1 MKKMKKNRKAPVF
14 RASVLAVAL
23 VSGFAHAAD
32 KAPAQNLETVKVR
45 AHAPSATHR
54 ITAKHMDES
63 TASQLKE
70 VLKNEPSISMG
81 SGSGTSQFIYLRG
94 MGHNSVDVKVDNAY
108 SDSQIHYH
116 QGRHM
121 LDPALVKIVA
131 VQKGA
136 GSASAG
142 IGQTNGAI
150 IAKTLD
156 AKDLLK
162 NSSNPNFGA
171 RVNLGYNDN
180 DGHNYGLAVF
190 GQAGAFDY
198 LLAGNRVQENN
209 YKGGKGY
216 VNHFGENKALYSEL
230 TKGSYLAKLGATFG
244 DHRLTLSHMH
254 EQHKGLRLVREEFDA
269 TPLGSSFA
277 GGNLSLQRQA
287 PADRK
292 MYVDKTDLT
301 WTGKN
306 LGFAQSAEA
315 NVYHLTH
322 GRWSADDLGNG
333 YAGGNPNPNVSL
345 VKKGEETKNKVV
357 TTGANVNFDT
367 QIHDKILLKYGVNYR
382 QQEVKPY
389 KFSSLAHIQGKLF
402 NQEKRDTGVYVEAIS
417 DVTDKLTLTTGL
429 RYDHFN
435 FKAMDGRKH
444 SDGAVNPSISA
455 IYQVTPEFS
464 VNALH
469 NYATRSP
476 RMHDALMSHGGR
488 GIVSIA
494 DGVKAEQARNTEIG
508 FNYNAGSFGVEGA
521 YFWQNIKD
529 ALGTSTG
536 RNNHLCPEPTPTNR
550 NECYSE
556 IINAGKVKNKGYE
569 LSGFYRHG
577 ALTTRLGVAHSKPR
591 FYGDRLSMNPEYAS
605 AIGRT
610 WTASLAYQFAN
621 PNLELGVQWRGLEK
635 VKAEDNF
642 FLTNNAGVPQ
652 YGRGGAAP
660 KAGYGLLDVSA
671 NWKPLNNDKMNVNF
685 AVNNVANKKHTPHA
699 QRGAFPGEGRQFR
712 VGMNYT
718 F

>member
-1 MKKMKKNRKAPVF
+1 MKLPIFKL
-14 RASVLAVAL
+14 SVLSLAL
-23 VSGFAHAAD
+23 FGNMAHAAGEHTQEL
-32 KAPAQNLETVKVR
+32 QNIVVKGDPSSSARRITVKR
-45 AHAPSATHR
+45 
-54 ITAKHMDES
+54 MEES
-63 TASQLKE
+63 TNTQLKE

-81 SGSGTSQFIYLRG
+81 AGSGTSQYLYLRG
-94 MGHNSVDVKVDNAY
+94 MGQNSIDVKVDNAY

-156 AKDLLK
+156 AADLLK

-171 RVNLGYNDN
+171 RINAGYNSN

-190 GQAGAFDY
+190 GQNGAFDY
-198 LLAGNRVQENN
+198 LLAGNHVQDNN

-216 VNHFGENKALYSEL
+216 VNSFGENKAPYSEL
-230 TKGSYLAKLGATFG
+230 NKNSYLAKLGATFG
-244 DHRLTLSHMH
+244 NQRFVLSHMH
-254 EQHKGLRLVREEFDA
+254 EQHKGERLVREEF
-269 TPLGSSFA
+269 
-277 GGNLSLQRQA
+277 
-287 PADRK
+287 PADPIGTPGSKLTLDRQFPAERK

-301 WTGKN
+301 WAGKD

-315 NVYHLTH
+315 NVYHMTH
-322 GRWSADDLGNG
+322 GRWSADDSGNG
-333 YAGGNPNPNVSL
+333 YAGGKRNTSS
-345 VKKGEETKNKVV
+345 TKNKVI

-367 QIHDKILLKYGVNYR
+367 QIHDKILLKYGANYR
-382 QQEVKPY
+382 QQEVKPNT
-389 KFSSLAHIQGKLF
+389 FFNAKLN
-402 NQEKRDTGVYVEAIS
+402 NQEKRDMGVYVEAIS

-435 FKAMDGRKH
+435 FKAMDGKKR
-444 SDGAVNPSISA
+444 SDGAVNPSVSA

-476 RMHDALMSHGGR
+476 RMHDVLLSHGAR
-488 GIVSIA
+488 GVITIG
-494 DGVKAEQARNTEIG
+494 DNTKAEQARNTEIG
-508 FNYNAGSFGVEGA
+508 FNFNNGTFGLEGA

-529 ALGTSTG
+529 ALGTTNG
-536 RNNHLCPEPTPTNR
+536 RSNHGTDAQA
-550 NECYSE
+550 
-556 IINAGKVKNKGYE
+556 IVNAGKIKNHGYE
-569 LSGFYRHG
+569 LSGSYRNG
-577 ALTTRLGVAHSKPR
+577 AWTARLGVAHSKPCFHSQTR
-591 FYGDRLSMNPEYAS
+591 WEKDDSGKMVEKSLLSGNPEYAS

-610 WTASLAYQFAN
+610 WTASLAYRFAN
-621 PNLELGVQWRGLEK
+621 PNLELGTQLRVLEK
-635 VKAEDNF
+635 VKAEDNYF
-642 FLTNNAGVPQ
+642 IQ
-652 YGRGGAAP
+652 GGTLKTGSDKG
-660 KAGYGLLDVSA
+660 KAGYGVVDVSA

-685 AVNNVANKKHTPHA
+685 AVHNVANKNYRPHA
-699 QRGAFPGEGRQFR
+699 QRGAFAGEGRQFR